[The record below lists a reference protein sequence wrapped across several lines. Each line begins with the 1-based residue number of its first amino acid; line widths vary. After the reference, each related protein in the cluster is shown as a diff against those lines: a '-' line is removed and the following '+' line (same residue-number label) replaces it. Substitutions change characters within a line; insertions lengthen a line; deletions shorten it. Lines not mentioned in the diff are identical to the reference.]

1 MLPVSP
7 IKMRVLCS
15 SSKAKIKTFAS
26 ALGEAF
32 FTQAQTV
39 PPAYPC
45 EKERLV
51 LLVISL
57 NGAPNDQL
65 RRFCSELTSAR
76 AYNVALVVDNKEQQ
90 QGIQAVKDILTQAGT
105 NVLDDIY
112 YLKSPGFFSGSKIS
126 LEERTAIVR
135 WAQKIIDS
143 IKTNK

>member
-15 SSKAKIKTFAS
+15 SSKAKIKTYAS
-26 ALGEAF
+26 ALSEAF
-32 FTQAQTV
+32 NCQFHDV

-51 LLVISL
+51 LLVMSL

-65 RRFCSELTSAR
+65 RRFCGELTHAR
-76 AYNVALVVDNKEQQ
+76 AYNVALIVDNKDQQ
-90 QGIQAVKDILTQAGT
+90 KGIQAVKDILTEAGT
-105 NVLDDIY
+105 NVIEDIY
-112 YLKSPGFFSGSKIS
+112 YLKSPGFFSGAKIT

-135 WAQKIIDS
+135 WAQGIIDS
-143 IKTNK
+143 IKNQ

>member
-32 FTQAQTV
+32 YTQAQNV

-65 RRFCSELTSAR
+65 RRFCSELTPAR
-76 AYNVALVVDNKEQQ
+76 AYNVALV
-90 QGIQAVKDILTQAGT
+90 LT
-105 NVLDDIY
+105 
-112 YLKSPGFFSGSKIS
+112 SPGFFSGSKLS

-143 IKTNK
+143 VKTN

>member
-32 FTQAQTV
+32 YTQAQNV

-65 RRFCSELTSAR
+65 RRFCSELTPAR

-105 NVLDDIY
+105 NVLDDP
-112 YLKSPGFFSGSKIS
+112 LLQSLSVSSTLLHGMCSLCSTQSKFCLI
-126 LEERTAIVR
+126 A
-135 WAQKIIDS
+135 
-143 IKTNK
+143 